1 MKVRYEDKTFCRTD
15 GCLLPRRSSSPLL
28 IRVAVARVAQAAV
41 MEISVVVAM
50 EADKTASGV
59 VATVMTVRVVTAG
72 P

>member
-1 MKVRYEDKTFCRTD
+1 
-15 GCLLPRRSSSPLL
+15 
-28 IRVAVARVAQAAV
+28 